1 MSHPIESFSP
11 PVLPLWIDGKAVAST
26 SARSG
31 DVYNPATG
39 RVIRKVPLANRT
51 DVERAIASAK
61 RAFPGWRDTTPLRRA
76 RILTRFREL
85 MEAHKNELVALIS
98 EEHGKTRLDAEGSL
112 TRGIEVIE
120 FAAGAPHLL
129 KGEHAEDV
137 GRGVDSH
144 SVLQPVGVCAG
155 VAPFNFP
162 AMVPLWM
169 YPVAI
174 ACGNTFI
181 LKPSEKVPS
190 TALRMAELFS
200 EAGLPDGVFNVVPG
214 DREAVDV
221 LLTHPDVRAVSSVG
235 STPVARHIYETA
247 ARHGKRVQALGGAKN
262 HAVVMPDADL
272 DFTAD
277 ALVSAGY
284 GSAGERC
291 MAVSAVVAVGEV
303 ADPLV
308 EALREKASK
317 LKVGPGDRDGMDMG
331 PLITREHRDK
341 VRGYIDAG
349 VAAGAKLV
357 LDGRGLVVPG
367 HEQGFFLGPA
377 LFDRVTTE
385 MSIYR
390 DEIFGPVLI
399 VLRVDSLDDAI
410 GLVNANPFANG
421 VALFTRSGAAARR
434 FEHDIEVG
442 MVGVNIPIP
451 VPMAFFSFGGWKAS
465 LFGDLHMHGLE
476 GVQFYTRTKVVT
488 TRWPAT
494 EGSAGVS
501 LAMPTHK

>member
-1 MSHPIESFSP
+1 MSAPL
-11 PVLPLWIDGKAVAST
+11 LPLWINNQPVPASSPRT
-26 SARSG
+26 A
-31 DVYNPATG
+31 DVFNPATG
-39 RVIRKVPLANRT
+39 AVIRKVPLASRA
-51 DVERAIASAK
+51 DVERAVAAA
-61 RAFPGWRDTTPLRRA
+61 RDAFPGWRDTTPLRRA

-85 MEAHKNELVALIS
+85 MEAHKDELIALIS
-98 EEHGKTRLDAEGSL
+98 EEHGKTTLDAAGSL

-137 GRGVDSH
+137 GRGIDSH
-144 SVLQPVGVCAG
+144 SILQPVGVCAG
-155 VAPFNFP
+155 IAPFNFP

-169 YPVAI
+169 FPVAI
-174 ACGNTFI
+174 ACGNSFI

-190 TALRMAELFS
+190 TALRMAELLK

-214 DREAVDV
+214 DKEAVDG
-221 LLTHPDVRAVSSVG
+221 LLTHPDVRAISSVG

-262 HAVVMPDADL
+262 HAVVLPDADL
-272 DFTAD
+272 ELAVD
-277 ALVSAGY
+277 ALIGAGY

-291 MAVSAVVAVGEV
+291 MAIAAVVAVGTA

-308 EALREKASK
+308 AALRARAAA
-317 LKVGPGDRDGMDMG
+317 LKVGPGDRADTDMG
-331 PLITREHRDK
+331 PLITRAHRDK
-341 VRGYIDAG
+341 VKGYIDAG
-349 VAAGAKLV
+349 VAEGATLV
-357 LDGRGLVVPG
+357 LDGRGLKVAG
-367 HEQGFFLGPA
+367 YEHGFFLGPT
-377 LFDRVTTE
+377 LFDRVTPGMT
-385 MSIYR
+385 IYKE
-390 DEIFGPVLI
+390 EIFGPVLI
-399 VLRVDSLDDAI
+399 VLRVATLDDAI
-410 GLVNANPFANG
+410 ALINANPFANG
-421 VALFTRSGAAARR
+421 TAIFTRSGAAARR

-442 MVGVNIPIP
+442 MVGINIPIP

-465 LFGDLHMHGLE
+465 LFGDLHMHGME

-501 LAMPTHK
+501 LAMQTHK

>member
-1 MSHPIESFSP
+1 MSAPL
-11 PVLPLWIDGKAVAST
+11 LPLWINNQPVPASSPRT
-26 SARSG
+26 A
-31 DVYNPATG
+31 DVFNPATG
-39 RVIRKVPLANRT
+39 AVIRKVPLASRA
-51 DVERAIASAK
+51 DVERAVAAA
-61 RAFPGWRDTTPLRRA
+61 RDAFPGWRDTTPLRRA

-85 MEAHKNELVALIS
+85 MEAHKDELIALIS
-98 EEHGKTRLDAEGSL
+98 EEHGKTTLDAAGSL

-137 GRGVDSH
+137 GRGIDSH
-144 SVLQPVGVCAG
+144 SILQPVGVCAG
-155 VAPFNFP
+155 IAPFNFP

-169 YPVAI
+169 FPVAI
-174 ACGNTFI
+174 ACGNSFI

-190 TALRMAELFS
+190 TALRMAELLK

-214 DREAVDV
+214 DKEAVDG
-221 LLTHPDVRAVSSVG
+221 LLTHPDVRAISSVG

-262 HAVVMPDADL
+262 HAVVLPDADL
-272 DFTAD
+272 ELAVD
-277 ALVSAGY
+277 ALIGAGY

-291 MAVSAVVAVGEV
+291 MAIAAVVAVGTA

-308 EALREKASK
+308 AALRARAAA
-317 LKVGPGDRDGMDMG
+317 LKVGPGDRADTDMG
-331 PLITREHRDK
+331 PLITRAHRDK
-341 VRGYIDAG
+341 VKGYIDAG
-349 VAAGAKLV
+349 VAEGATLV
-357 LDGRGLVVPG
+357 LDGRGLKVAG
-367 HEQGFFLGPA
+367 YEHGFFLGPT
-377 LFDRVTTE
+377 LFDRVTPGMT
-385 MSIYR
+385 IYKE
-390 DEIFGPVLI
+390 EIFGPVLI
-399 VLRVDSLDDAI
+399 VLRVATLDDAI
-410 GLVNANPFANG
+410 ALINANPFANG
-421 VALFTRSGAAARR
+421 TAIFTRSGAAARR

-442 MVGVNIPIP
+442 MVGINIPIP

-465 LFGDLHMHGLE
+465 LFGDLHMHGME